1 MSSQSTVAQWMEP
14 DEAHAGEVR
23 KLSTLLEA
31 SQALSATLDL
41 HAALTRVLEILVRHH
56 GAVRG
61 AVVLQNENTGDV
73 ELEAAAGAISAAK
86 RVRFKPGE
94 GVIGQVIQSG
104 KPVVIPRVSRE
115 PMFLNRLS
123 DRPELRDQELS
134 YVSVPIPLDA
144 KTVGAVSIDL
154 RFKADR
160 DYNRMAKFLGVVGSM
175 IAQAVRVHRLIQSEK
190 QRLVDE
196 NTHLRQELKERY
208 DFSNIIGT
216 SGPMR
221 QVYEQIA
228 QVART
233 NTTVL
238 LRGESGTGKELIAHA
253 IHYNSARA
261 KKPFIKVSCAALP
274 QDLIESELF
283 GYEKGAFT
291 GAHATKKGRFEAAEG
306 GTLFLDEIGELNL
319 ATQVKL
325 LRVLQEREFER
336 LGGTETIRANI
347 RLIAATNKDLEKAIA
362 AGEFREDL
370 YYRLNVFSI
379 FVPALRERKPDVL
392 LLADYFLEKF
402 SREHGKSVKRISTPA
417 IDMLSSYHWP
427 GNVRELANVIE
438 RAIVVCDAQV
448 VHAHHLP
455 PTLQTAEASGTV
467 QTATLR
473 DSMEAF
479 EKDALL
485 DALKSARGNRAKAAR
500 LLGTTER
507 IFNYRVRK
515 YGIDWRRFKN

>member
-1 MSSQSTVAQWMEP
+1 MSSSTVAGWDEP
-14 DEAHAGEVR
+14 AEAHAGEVR

-41 HAALTRVLEILVRHH
+41 KESLQRVLEILGRHH
-56 GAVRG
+56 GAIRST
-61 AVVLQNENTGDV
+61 VVLLNQTTGEV
-73 ELEAAAGAISAAK
+73 ELEAASGAIAPGK
-86 RVRFKPGE
+86 RVRYRVGE
-94 GVIGQVIQSG
+94 GITGQVMQTG
-104 KPVVIPRVSRE
+104 KPMVVPRVSRE
-115 PMFLNRLS
+115 PKFLNRAS
-123 DRPELRDQELS
+123 DRPELPGQELTYIS
-134 YVSVPIPLDA
+134 APIPLDG
-144 KTVGAVSIDL
+144 KTVGAIGIDL
-154 RFKADR
+154 LFKSDR
-160 DYNRMAKFLGVVGSM
+160 DYNRTVKFLGVVGSM
-175 IAQAVRVHRLIQSEK
+175 IAQAVKVHRLILADK

-208 DFSNIIGT
+208 DFSNLVGT
-216 SGPMR
+216 SGPMH

-253 IHYNSARA
+253 VHYNSPRA

-291 GAHATKKGRFEAAEG
+291 GAYASKKGRFEAAEG
-306 GTLFLDEIGELNL
+306 GTLFLDEIGDLNL

-336 LGGTETIRANI
+336 LGGVETIRTNI

-362 AGEFREDL
+362 AAEFREDL
-370 YYRLNVFSI
+370 YYRLNVFAI
-379 FVPALRERKPDVL
+379 FVPPLRERKPDVL
-392 LLADYFLEKF
+392 LLADHFLEKF
-402 SREHGKSVKRISTPA
+402 SREHGKNVKRISTPA

-455 PTLQTAEASGTV
+455 PTLQTAEASGTG
-467 QTATLR
+467 QTATFR
-473 DSMEAF
+473 EALEAY
-479 EKDALL
+479 EKDALQ

-500 LLGTTER
+500 LLSTTER

-515 YGIDWRRFKN
+515 YGIDWRRFKG